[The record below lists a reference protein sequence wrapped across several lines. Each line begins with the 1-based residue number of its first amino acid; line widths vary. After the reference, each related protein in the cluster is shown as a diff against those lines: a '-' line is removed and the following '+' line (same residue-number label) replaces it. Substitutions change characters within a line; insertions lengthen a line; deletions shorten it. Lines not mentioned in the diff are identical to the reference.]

1 MVQFTIKTD
10 TPATAITTGRG
21 SASADKTMF
30 DLHTHVQARKDIA
43 SSTKNSYLGA
53 ISYLAELKNKPL
65 SGIPASLEE
74 FDDWFPV
81 DAFNI
86 DNWPTNTA
94 FELWRRRVR
103 SSLRKFLGVTKALAD
118 LRAQQDEWND
128 LFDAIEPLVSG
139 KVGQSARWH
148 PMKLSALKTFAI
160 VARAYGYMPRDI
172 DLSVALRLDSDF
184 TGNKKEANR
193 RSIDRLDELRQFPEV
208 LPLLPPKPVNFKPEL
223 RRKANVPLVGR
234 WEEQFCSWIEK
245 VTKTG
250 WDPVSRQFAD
260 DHQSHADVMRS
271 AMRTFLRIAVDTG
284 RACDADADL
293 EVVLGDDDLVTE
305 IAGEL
310 FERTNRRKGEGRLAP
325 RTCRKYLK
333 AIGQIRR
340 HLEIDNSELELIVA
354 NNATSREGA
363 SAEKRMTK
371 KNRQFCESLIDKPHV
386 RRRFFFSFATLK
398 QEACSIFEKASL
410 EERALTS
417 REIGTARLLGSA
429 ACFVAIEIGGAPIR
443 IENAMGLTCFGD
455 DAQLRVPKGK
465 GKPMQVWIPPEL
477 TKNRQE
483 VEFPIQYD
491 KFGYY
496 ETIRW
501 YLKEIRPLFPHA
513 DSSPYLFP
521 AVKTPGASMNPS
533 WFGSEFSNVMRT
545 YVDLPMTPHQ
555 MRHGQVSLLLNAHP
569 EEIEVIAKRIDD
581 KAATMRT
588 FYSFIKALA
597 MVERGQDLLKGLINV

>member
-10 TPATAITTGRG
+10 TPAKAITTGRG
-21 SASADKTMF
+21 SASAGKTMS
-30 DLHTHVQARKDIA
+30 DLHTYVQARTDIA

-53 ISYLAELKNKPL
+53 IEYLADVLNKPL
-65 SGIPASLEE
+65 ITIDACLDE
-74 FDDWFPV
+74 FDERFPKT
-81 DAFNI
+81 AFDI
-86 DNWPTNTA
+86 EQWPTNTA
-94 FELWRRRVR
+94 FGLWRRRVR
-103 SSLRKFLGVTKALAD
+103 SPLRKFLGVTKALAD
-118 LRAQQDEWND
+118 LRMQQDEWND

-148 PMKLSALKTFAI
+148 PMKLSALKTFAV
-160 VARAYGYMPRDI
+160 VARAYGYLPRDI
-172 DLSVALRLDSDF
+172 GIAVALRLDSDF
-184 TGNKKEANR
+184 TGNKREANR
-193 RSIDRLDELRQFPEV
+193 RSIDRLDELRQFPEI
-208 LPLLPPKPVNFKPEL
+208 LPLLPPQAVNFKPEL
-223 RRKANVPLVGR
+223 RRKAVASLDHD
-234 WEEQFCSWIEK
+234 WEAQFCGWIEK

-284 RACDADADL
+284 RVSNADADL
-293 EVVLGDDDLVTE
+293 EVVLEDDDLVTE

-310 FERTNRRKGEGRLAP
+310 LERTTRRKCEGRLVP

-340 HLEIDNSELELIVA
+340 HLGIDNSELELIIA
-354 NNATSREGA
+354 NNAISREGGK
-363 SAEKRMTK
+363 AEKRMTK
-371 KNRQFCESLIDKPHV
+371 KNRQFCEALIDKPHV
-386 RRRFFFSFATLK
+386 RRRFFFSFETLK
-398 QEACSIFEKASL
+398 QEASSIFEKASL
-410 EERALTS
+410 ERRDLTR

-465 GKPMQVWIPPEL
+465 DKPIQLWIPPEL
-477 TKNRQE
+477 TKNRE
-483 VEFPIQYD
+483 EIEFPIQYD

-513 DSSPYLFP
+513 DSGPYLFP

-555 MRHGQVSLLLNAHP
+555 MRHGQVSLLLNKHP

-588 FYSFIKALA
+588 FYGFIKALL
-597 MVERGQDLLKGLINV
+597 MVERGQDLLKGLIDV